1 MCKNS
6 IVQKDKDG
14 NNIEIFRPLSPYETP
29 CAIEEIC
36 DEVNKAAVDNK
47 LGKFTKKRN
56 DGTSSKCW
64 KSHY

>member
-29 CAIEEIC
+29 CDIEEIC

-47 LGKFTKKRN
+47 LGKFTKK
-56 DGTSSKCW
+56 
-64 KSHY
+64 